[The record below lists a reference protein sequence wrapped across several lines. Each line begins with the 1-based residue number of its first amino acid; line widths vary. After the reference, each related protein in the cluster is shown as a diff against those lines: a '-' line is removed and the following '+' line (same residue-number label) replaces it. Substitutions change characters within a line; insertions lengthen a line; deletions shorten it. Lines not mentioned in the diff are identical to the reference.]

1 MRIPIRRTTNLA
13 AEKAISSMRYSTSN
27 TAEHGQPIRRP
38 RVVGRET
45 YTAMQGTAPTG
56 GVGEAGAVTPPPDP
70 KTVKVGVLLA
80 RRPAELGEWL
90 ADAAAYEAAGAHALW
105 VDPEPESKLDPLAL
119 LAALA
124 ALTSQALLVATPPA
138 SEYPSEALG
147 RTLATIGRL
156 SHGRLALAAEPG
168 RLEELTD
175 LAPGSAAFR
184 RLPGEPAA
192 FELLREAEAAERWV
206 RTPPPEGRAAWR
218 MALADAVAN
227 GAGGLLVPAG
237 PRLLDI
243 LRNPNDPEDRRDLQL
258 AQG

>member
-1 MRIPIRRTTNLA
+1 
-13 AEKAISSMRYSTSN
+13 
-27 TAEHGQPIRRP
+27 
-38 RVVGRET
+38 
-45 YTAMQGTAPTG
+45 MQGTAPTG
-56 GVGEAGAVTPPPDP
+56 GVGGAEAVTPPPGP

-80 RRPAELGEWL
+80 RRPGELGEWL
-90 ADAAAYEAAGAHALW
+90 ADAAAFEAAGAHALW
-105 VDPEPESKLDPLAL
+105 VDPAPESKLDPLAL

-124 ALTSQALLVATPPA
+124 AVTSRVLLVAAPPA
-138 SEYPSEALG
+138 SEHPYEALG
-147 RTLATIGRL
+147 LTLATIGRL

-192 FELLREAEAAERWV
+192 FERLDASEAAERWV

-227 GAGGLLVPAG
+227 GSGGLLVPAG

-243 LRNPNDPEDRRDLQL
+243 LRNPNDPDDRRDLHL

>member
-1 MRIPIRRTTNLA
+1 
-13 AEKAISSMRYSTSN
+13 
-27 TAEHGQPIRRP
+27 
-38 RVVGRET
+38 
-45 YTAMQGTAPTG
+45 MQGTAPTG
-56 GVGEAGAVTPPPDP
+56 GVGGAGDATPPPDP

-90 ADAAAYEAAGAHALW
+90 ADAAAFEAAGAHALW
-105 VDPEPESKLDPLAL
+105 VDPEPESELDPFAL

-124 ALTSQALLVATPPA
+124 ALTSRALLVATPPA

-156 SHGRLALAAEPG
+156 SNGRLALAAEPG
-168 RLEELTD
+168 RLEELTG

-184 RLPGEPAA
+184 RLPGEPAT
-192 FELLREAEAAERWV
+192 FERLDEAEAAERWV

-218 MALADAVAN
+218 TALADAVTN

-243 LRNPNDPEDRRDLQL
+243 LRNPNDPDDRRDLQL

>member
-1 MRIPIRRTTNLA
+1 
-13 AEKAISSMRYSTSN
+13 
-27 TAEHGQPIRRP
+27 
-38 RVVGRET
+38 
-45 YTAMQGTAPTG
+45 MQGTAPTEGAG
-56 GVGEAGAVTPPPDP
+56 GAGAVTPPPDP
-70 KTVKVGVLLA
+70 GTVKVGVLLA
-80 RRPAELGEWL
+80 PRPVELGEWL
-90 ADAAAYEAAGAHALW
+90 ADASAFEAAGAHALW
-105 VDPEPESKLDPLAL
+105 VDPAPESKLDPLAL

-124 ALTSQALLVATPPA
+124 ALTSRALLVATPPA
-138 SEYPSEALG
+138 SGYPSEALG

-175 LAPGSAAFR
+175 LAPGAAAFR

-192 FELLREAEAAERWV
+192 FERLDAAETAERWV
-206 RTPPPEGRAAWR
+206 RTPSPQGRAAWR
-218 MALADAVAN
+218 SALADAVTN

-243 LRNPNDPEDRRDLQL
+243 LRNPDDDDRRDLQL

>member
-1 MRIPIRRTTNLA
+1 MQEL
-13 AEKAISSMRYSTSN
+13 STEG
-27 TAEHGQPIRRP
+27 A
-38 RVVGRET
+38 
-45 YTAMQGTAPTG
+45 G
-56 GVGEAGAVTPPPDP
+56 GAGAVTPPPDP
-70 KTVKVGVLLA
+70 RTIKIGVLLA
-80 RRPAELGEWL
+80 RRPDELGEWL

-124 ALTSQALLVATPPA
+124 ALTSRALLVAIPPA
-138 SEYPSEALG
+138 SDHPSEALG
-147 RTLATIGRL
+147 RALVTVGRL

-175 LAPGSAAFR
+175 LAPGCAAFR

-192 FELLREAEAAERWV
+192 FERLREADTAERWV
-206 RTPPPEGRAAWR
+206 QTPPPEGRAAWR
-218 MALADAVAN
+218 TALAEAVSSEV
-227 GAGGLLVPAG
+227 GGLLVPTS

-243 LRNPNDPEDRRDLQL
+243 LRNPNDPEGRPDLQL

>member
-1 MRIPIRRTTNLA
+1 
-13 AEKAISSMRYSTSN
+13 
-27 TAEHGQPIRRP
+27 
-38 RVVGRET
+38 
-45 YTAMQGTAPTG
+45 
-56 GVGEAGAVTPPPDP
+56 VTPPPDP
-70 KTVKVGVLLA
+70 GTVKVGVLLA
-80 RRPAELGEWL
+80 PRPVELGEWL
-90 ADAAAYEAAGAHALW
+90 ADASAFEAAGAHALW
-105 VDPEPESKLDPLAL
+105 VDPAPESKLDPLVL

-124 ALTSQALLVATPPA
+124 ALTSRALLVATPPA
-138 SEYPSEALG
+138 SQYPSEALG

-156 SHGRLALAAEPG
+156 SHGRLALAAAPG

-175 LAPGSAAFR
+175 LAPGSVAFR

-192 FELLREAEAAERWV
+192 FERLDETAAERWV

-218 MALADAVAN
+218 TALADAVAN

-243 LRNPNDPEDRRDLQL
+243 LRNPNDPDDRRDLQL

>member
-1 MRIPIRRTTNLA
+1 
-13 AEKAISSMRYSTSN
+13 
-27 TAEHGQPIRRP
+27 
-38 RVVGRET
+38 
-45 YTAMQGTAPTG
+45 MQGTVSAGGAG
-56 GVGEAGAVTPPPDP
+56 GVSPPPGP
-70 KTVKVGVLLA
+70 GTVKVGVLLE

-90 ADAAAYEAAGAHALW
+90 ADAAAFEAAGAHALW
-105 VDPEPESKLDPLAL
+105 VDPEPESELDPLAL

-124 ALTSQALLVATPPA
+124 ALTSRALLVATPPA
-138 SEYPSEALG
+138 SGYASEALG

-192 FELLREAEAAERWV
+192 FERLVETDTAERWV

-218 MALADAVAN
+218 AAMAAAATT

-243 LRNPNDPEDRRDLQL
+243 LRNPNDPDDRRDLQL

>member
-1 MRIPIRRTTNLA
+1 
-13 AEKAISSMRYSTSN
+13 
-27 TAEHGQPIRRP
+27 
-38 RVVGRET
+38 
-45 YTAMQGTAPTG
+45 MQGTAPPG
-56 GVGEAGAVTPPPDP
+56 GAGGAEAETPPPDP
-70 KTVKVGVLLA
+70 RTVKVGVLLA
-80 RRPAELGEWL
+80 PGPAELGEWL
-90 ADAAAYEAAGAHALW
+90 ADAAAFEAAGAHALW

-124 ALTSQALLVATPPA
+124 ALTSRALLVATPPA
-138 SEYPSEALG
+138 SGHPSEALG

-156 SHGRLALAAEPG
+156 SHGRLALAAEPET
-168 RLEELTD
+168 LEELTN

-192 FELLREAEAAERWV
+192 FERLDETDAAERWV

-218 MALADAVAN
+218 TALAEAATN

-243 LRNPNDPEDRRDLQL
+243 LRNPNDPEGRRDLHL